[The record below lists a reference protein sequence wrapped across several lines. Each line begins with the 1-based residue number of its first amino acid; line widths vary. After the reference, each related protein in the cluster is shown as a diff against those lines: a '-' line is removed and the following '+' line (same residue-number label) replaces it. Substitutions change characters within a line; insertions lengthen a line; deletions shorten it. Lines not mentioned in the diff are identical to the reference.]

1 MTSESRIGAASPEA
15 ASTAAAADPQLRVE
29 RAEVELRRSESQI
42 AAILAIAADAIIAL
56 DGNLRITQFNE
67 GAATIFGYAKEEVL
81 GKDLEILIPERFRAA
96 HDGHIHAFA
105 ASGVA
110 ARRMGERAEIFALRK
125 DGSEFP
131 AEASI
136 AQLRDGDQRVYMVL
150 LRDVTERKRT
160 ETMLAQGRAELE
172 ERVAERTK
180 ALELESRRRE
190 ETQVALIQAQ
200 RMEAFGQLTG
210 GIAHDFNNLL
220 TIVLGNLEL
229 LEPKLVG
236 EDGRA
241 LLNRAADAA
250 QMGARLTSRLL
261 SFARRRRLAPATLNL
276 NDLVLGLAEL
286 LKRSLGERITLT
298 TVLAGALWPTRA
310 DPSEVENAVLNL
322 AINARDA
329 MPQGGKLV
337 IETRNAT
344 VDQAATEA
352 ESGLSAGEYVRIS
365 VSDSGIGM
373 DAETLQRVFE
383 PFFTT
388 KEGRGTGLGLSTI
401 YGFAR
406 QSGGHVT
413 IKSAAGAGTTV
424 SLYLPREPAVMA
436 SKSSMA
442 APSVPLSENCETVL
456 VVEDDPKLRELTLQR
471 VEGLGYVVLEAED
484 AEAAI
489 AILEREPHVALI
501 FSDIV
506 LGRGISG
513 FELGRWVRANK
524 PDVAVLLTTGYAS
537 DAGLDEQPTAE
548 FEILQKPYDRS
559 DLAVALHAALQSGQS
574 RRTSPANT

>member
-1 MTSESRIGAASPEA
+1 MTSKRSISSADTEP
-15 ASTAAAADPQLRVE
+15 TAAAADPELRVE
-29 RAEVELRRSESQI
+29 RAEEELRRSESQI

-56 DGNLRITQFNE
+56 DGKLRITQFND
-67 GAATIFGYAKEEVL
+67 GAAAAFGYVKEEVL
-81 GKDLEILIPERFRAA
+81 GKSLDMLIPERFRTA
-96 HDGHIHAFA
+96 HAGHVSAFA

-110 ARRMGERAEIFALRK
+110 ARRMGEREEIFARRK

-136 AQLRDGDQRVYMVL
+136 AQLSDGDERIYMVL

-160 ETMLAQGRAELE
+160 EEILARNTADLE
-172 ERVAERTK
+172 VRVAERTE
-180 ALELESRRRE
+180 ALEEESRRRE
-190 ETQVALIQAQ
+190 ETQAALIQAQ

-229 LEPKLVG
+229 LEEKLTD
-236 EDGRA
+236 EDERA
-241 LLNRAADAA
+241 LLGRAADAA

-276 NDLVLGLAEL
+276 NDLVLGIAEL

-298 TVLAGALWPTRA
+298 TVLAGALWPTCA

-329 MPQGGKLV
+329 MPEGGKLV

-344 VDQAATEA
+344 VDQAAAEG
-352 ESGLSAGEYVRIS
+352 ESGLAAGDYVRIS
-365 VSDSGIGM
+365 VSDTGTGM
-373 DAETLQRVFE
+373 DTDTLKRAFE

-424 SLYLPREPAVMA
+424 SLYLPREVAAAA
-436 SKSSMA
+436 SKGSMT
-442 APSVPLSENCETVL
+442 PPRVPMSENSESVL
-456 VVEDDPKLRELTLQR
+456 VVEDDPRLRELTLQR
-471 VEGLGYVVLEAED
+471 IEGLGYVVLEAED
-484 AEAAI
+484 AAAAM
-489 AILEREPHVALI
+489 AILERESEIALL

-506 LGRGISG
+506 LGHGMSG
-513 FELGRWVRANK
+513 FDLGRWVRANK
-524 PDVAVLLTTGYAS
+524 PDVRVLLTTGYAS
-537 DAGLDEQPTAE
+537 GAAGERHTDE
-548 FEILQKPYDRS
+548 FKILHKPYDRS
-559 DLAVALHAALQSGQS
+559 DLAVALHAALHSGQS